1 MLSIPFIL
9 SIWTVLITCS
19 EPKPHLRHKLPYN
32 LPSGCCRYP
41 GSPSFPRGRERMKS
55 LQTERLSA
63 YGRAYPS
70 YRKKPV
76 RQPCCPD
83 ARYGLYRHLKL
94 LRSRACLPIRVLSC
108 TYRLRGVGSGSVGR
122 VTRNGYV
129 YVFLPQDRHTFAHI
143 VCTVA
148 FYFSTRTV

>member
-108 TYRLRGVGSGSVGR
+108 TYRLRGVHLYKGCLCKGAVEELGAIASQNADGYLVIVILVGL
-122 VTRNGYV
+122 VQLDDG
-129 YVFLPQDRHTFAHI
+129 
-143 VCTVA
+143 
-148 FYFSTRTV
+148 